1 MRTSTA
7 YALRSDVRSPRFRRD
22 PFLRDVAFD
31 PGGAS
36 APRMTAPHILPSATV
51 NASASANFGLS
62 WLNPTP
68 HTIAAYA
75 SQPPSPATTQHS
87 LPGGR
92 YSLPGPDF
100 HRLDRSSFS
109 WRTTVTVIPVDRSRL
124 AGDFERRMRESGRN
138 SVRRLRSASLT
149 DENCEDFCVPGNR
162 FGDAGIEPATPP
174 V

>member
-109 WRTTVTVIPVDRSRL
+109 WRTTVAVMPVIPACEFLSVTRSRPC
-124 AGDFERRMRESGRN
+124 RW
-138 SVRRLRSASLT
+138 
-149 DENCEDFCVPGNR
+149 R
-162 FGDAGIEPATPP
+162 F
-174 V
+174 